1 MVEEVRIRLQ
11 ELGAVAAGCDDTL
24 TSGKCHIRD
33 FRATSQTS
41 TVRDFLS
48 CTSMREITQWV
59 MLPGTASRAHQ
70 RHGSTRHTDPRVR
83 CA

>member
-24 TSGKCHIRD
+24 TSGKRHFRD
-33 FRATSQTS
+33 FRATPETL

-59 MLPGTASRAHQ
+59 TLPGTASRAPQ
-70 RHGSTRHTDPRVR
+70 RHGSTRHTAPRVH